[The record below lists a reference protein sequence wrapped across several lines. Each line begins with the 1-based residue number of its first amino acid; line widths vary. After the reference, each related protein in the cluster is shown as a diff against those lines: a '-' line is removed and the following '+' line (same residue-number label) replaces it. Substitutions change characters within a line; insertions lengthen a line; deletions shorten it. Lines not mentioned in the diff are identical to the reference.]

1 MAEEL
6 KRSFITALWFV
17 VLTFPLVVM
26 KVDYLEKTIEWRWWN
41 MAGIAVSSFVISY
54 FWRHFLHK
62 QKVEKSKKRKKAT
75 EKEPEHLP
83 QENTSASIG
92 LLAFFND
99 ATQSRKVIGL
109 LMIALLFAPWLV
121 SGYQTS
127 ILITAMMYVILGLG
141 LNIVVGMA
149 GLLDLGYV
157 AFYGTGAYTY
167 ALLNYY
173 FGFGFWTCLPIAGM
187 LAATMGILLGIPVLR
202 LRGDYLA
209 IVTLGFGE
217 IFRIILENWDGV
229 TNGPAGIPNIPKP
242 GLFGIDLSFQGS
254 TIYLYYITVVFMV
267 ITIICI
273 RRLHI
278 SRIGRAWLAL
288 REDEIACQAMG
299 VDKVR
304 TKLTAF
310 ALGAFWAGFVGVI
323 FASKGSFV
331 NPRSFTFFESA
342 VILSIVVLGGMG
354 SIRGVILAT
363 VVVILLPE
371 YIRFVQ
377 EYRMAVF
384 GAVMVIMMVFRP
396 QGLISDVQHRYKLID
411 NKTQEPGASPPASRS
426 KQPV

>member
-1 MAEEL
+1 MVNEF
-6 KRSFITALWFV
+6 KKSFITAIWFV

-26 KVDYLEKTIEWRWWN
+26 KVDYIDKTVEWRWLN
-41 MAGIAVSSFVISY
+41 MLTIAVAAFVISY
-54 FWRHFLHK
+54 FWRYFLSRSE
-62 QKVEKSKKRKKAT
+62 QTKKKKAVGGLIED
-75 EKEPEHLP
+75 EKDDIA
-83 QENTSASIG
+83 ENKISPLGYLNSVSQSKAFLGG
-92 LLAFFND
+92 LLAILV
-99 ATQSRKVIGL
+99 VI
-109 LMIALLFAPWLV
+109 PWFV

-127 ILITAMMYVILGLG
+127 ILITAMMYIILGLG

-157 AFYGTGAYTY
+157 AFYATGAYTY
-167 ALLNYY
+167 ALLNHYY
-173 FGFGFWTCLPIAGM
+173 GLGFWTCLPIAGL
-187 LAATMGILLGIPVLR
+187 LAALMGVLLGIPVLR

-217 IFRIILENWDGV
+217 IIRMILENWDAV

-242 GLFGIDLSFQGS
+242 SLFGMEFSFHGS
-254 TIYLYYITVVFMV
+254 TVYLYYITIGFML
-267 ITIICI
+267 ISILCI

-299 VDKVR
+299 VDKMR

-331 NPRSFTFFESA
+331 NPPSFTFFESA
-342 VILSIVVLGGMG
+342 LILMIVVLGGMG

-363 VVVILLPE
+363 IIVILLPE
-371 YIRFVQ
+371 YLRFVQ
-377 EYRMAVF
+377 EYRMATF
-384 GAVMVIMMVFRP
+384 GAIMVIMMVFRP
-396 QGLISDVQHRYKLID
+396 QGLISDTQHKYELVEDPKE
-411 NKTQEPGASPPASRS
+411 KPTEAAA
-426 KQPV
+426 KA